1 MSEKNSVNSTRR
13 RFIGG
18 SLGMAAAGVAGS
30 LLAVKSVRAENAGS
44 AKSAVDFR
52 HVLPTRGMAF
62 RDYSLTVSPYD
73 YASRALQPHDVA
85 IDIRYCG
92 ICHSDIHAA
101 QKDWGEQI
109 MPQVPGHEISGV
121 VLAVG
126 SAVTKFKVGDRVAVG
141 TMVDSCGHCGEC
153 RADLE
158 QYCENGVTYTYGV
171 PTDKKLNPSG
181 ITQGG
186 YANRIVVTEHFVC
199 RVPDKLA
206 GEHAGV
212 LMCAGIT
219 VYSPLRHWNVRQ
231 GQTIGVVG
239 MGGLGHLAVKFAKA
253 LGADVVVFTTSPDK
267 TADAKRFGAA
277 DVVVNYDEK
286 KMAQYRKKLDFILA
300 TVPYQFNI
308 DPFFPLLKRDGTFC
322 LVGIGA
328 GNQPNQLAP
337 FDLIFGRNRFA
348 GSQTGGM
355 RETQE
360 VLDFCAEHGIKP
372 ETHLIKPNQINQ
384 AWRDVKAK
392 KARYRYVIDT
402 AGL

>member
-1 MSEKNSVNSTRR
+1 
-13 RFIGG
+13 
-18 SLGMAAAGVAGS
+18 MAAAGVAGS
-30 LLAVKSVRAENAGS
+30 LLAVKSVRAENAGN
-44 AKSAVDFR
+44 AKSAIDFR

-73 YASRALQPHDVA
+73 YASRALQLHDVA
-85 IDIRYCG
+85 IDIKYCG

-141 TMVDSCGHCGEC
+141 TMVDSCGHCDEC

-171 PTDKKLNPSG
+171 PTDKTLNPSG
-181 ITQGG
+181 I
-186 YANRIVVTEHFVC
+186 
-199 RVPDKLA
+199 
-206 GEHAGV
+206 
-212 LMCAGIT
+212 
-219 VYSPLRHWNVRQ
+219 
-231 GQTIGVVG
+231 
-239 MGGLGHLAVKFAKA
+239 LGHLAVKFAKA

-286 KMAQYRKKLDFILA
+286 KIAQYRKKLDFILA

-308 DPFFPLLKRDGTFC
+308 DSFFPLLKRDGTFC

-355 RETQE
+355 RETQK

-392 KARYRYVIDT
+392 KARYCYVIDT